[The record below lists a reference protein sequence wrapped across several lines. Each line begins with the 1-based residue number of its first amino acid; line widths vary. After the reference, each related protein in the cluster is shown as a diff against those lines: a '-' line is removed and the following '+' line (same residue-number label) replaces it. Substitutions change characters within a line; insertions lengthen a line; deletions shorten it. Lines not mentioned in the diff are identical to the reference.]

1 MFKNLFKIILILIL
15 IIIFFIS
22 YLSIYGI
29 KTDKFNELIK
39 SEVNKQDKKLDID
52 LKDVFIKLNIKER
65 SFSLN
70 SKDVKLYILKEH
82 QEIANIE
89 ILVSLESLI
98 KRDNKIK
105 KILINSKEN
114 EIRNLLKFIRAYKI
128 NIPALYLENS
138 IKKGNIIYDIIIKF
152 SDNNLDQTEIVGKII
167 DAKLDILGKEKINNL
182 NLNFNYKGQ
191 SLEIIN
197 LNLKYKNIFFHS
209 EKISAKINNDLIN
222 IKGAFKNKIKRRKSF
237 I

>member
-1 MFKNLFKIILILIL
+1 MFKKLFKIILILIL

-39 SEVNKQDKKLDID
+39 SQVNKQDKKLNID

-98 KRDNKIK
+98 KQDNKIK

-128 NIPALYLENS
+128 NIPVL
-138 IKKGNIIYDIIIKF
+138 
-152 SDNNLDQTEIVGKII
+152 
-167 DAKLDILGKEKINNL
+167 
-182 NLNFNYKGQ
+182 
-191 SLEIIN
+191 
-197 LNLKYKNIFFHS
+197 H
-209 EKISAKINNDLIN
+209 
-222 IKGAFKNKIKRRKSF
+222 
-237 I
+237 

>member
-89 ILVSLESLI
+89 ILV
-98 KRDNKIK
+98 
-105 KILINSKEN
+105 
-114 EIRNLLKFIRAYKI
+114 
-128 NIPALYLENS
+128 
-138 IKKGNIIYDIIIKF
+138 
-152 SDNNLDQTEIVGKII
+152 
-167 DAKLDILGKEKINNL
+167 
-182 NLNFNYKGQ
+182 
-191 SLEIIN
+191 
-197 LNLKYKNIFFHS
+197 IF
-209 EKISAKINNDLIN
+209 K
-222 IKGAFKNKIKRRKSF
+222 
-237 I
+237 